1 MKILLLS
8 KNFAVKNAEEILSL
22 EYNWTEIGDKPW
34 NIDNLLYELPMK
46 WELSQIALHD
56 KKIVGYLVGSVK
68 DNAAFLNKIVVDKN
82 VRGLGIGKK
91 LIASFLKKCLEKNL
105 QRVTFRVR
113 IDNTSAIVFYD
124 KLGFKKSQ
132 EIDKTRTDGVE
143 SYFYDTIISGVLKT
157 LNC

>member
-1 MKILLLS
+1 MKILSLS

-22 EYNWTEIGDKPW
+22 EHNWTEIGDKPW

-46 WELSQIALHD
+46 WGLSQIALHD

-105 QRVTFRVR
+105 QRVTFKVR
-113 IDNTSAIVFYD
+113 TDNPAVIFYD
-124 KLGFKKSQ
+124 CLGFKKLPK
-132 EIDKTRTDGVE
+132 IDTTRPDGVE